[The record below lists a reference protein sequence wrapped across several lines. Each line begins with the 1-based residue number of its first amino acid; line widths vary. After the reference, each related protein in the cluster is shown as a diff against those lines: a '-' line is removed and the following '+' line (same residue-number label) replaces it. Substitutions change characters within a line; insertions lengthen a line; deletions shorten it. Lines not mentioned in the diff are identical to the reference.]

1 VWRGPALSEAEGAL
15 AREIPLKKPEPEGP
29 RLSSWLCARIKDKNL
44 ALAQPIEMRPKPRLA
59 SNRQLA
65 SSQELGYALRR
76 GRTVKSR
83 TCARMLDICIPFSCD
98 KYGKT
103 SATN

>member
-1 VWRGPALSEAEGAL
+1 MHALRTAHKKAGA
-15 AREIPLKKPEPEGP
+15 RRP
-29 RLSSWLCARIKDKNL
+29 RLSSWLCARIKTL
-44 ALAQPIEMRPKPRLA
+44 VSSLTRREHAAKPRLYSRHA
-59 SNRQLA
+59 
-65 SSQELGYALRR
+65 YALRR

-98 KYGKT
+98 RYGKT

>member
-1 VWRGPALSEAEGAL
+1 LRTAQLTCANLCTSLYSWSSITTYKKAGARRL
-15 AREIPLKKPEPEGP
+15 
-29 RLSSWLCARIKDKNL
+29 RLSSWLCARIKIDHVGEGVARAPPPL
-44 ALAQPIEMRPKPRLA
+44 PVETRLA
-59 SNRQLA
+59 ALLA
-65 SSQELGYALRR
+65 YALLR

-98 KYGKT
+98 RYGKT